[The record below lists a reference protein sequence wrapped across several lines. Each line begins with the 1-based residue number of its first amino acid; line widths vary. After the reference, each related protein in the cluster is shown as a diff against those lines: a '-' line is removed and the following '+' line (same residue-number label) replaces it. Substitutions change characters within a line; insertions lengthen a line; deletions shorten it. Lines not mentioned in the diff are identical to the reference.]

1 MSPCAKL
8 TLALCVY
15 LLIFDYY
22 LMVMFV
28 QYIVTIVLW
37 QKNKETNIES
47 AAMCH
52 FLQTKGLSSKDYS
65 FSRSQAPDVAF
76 H

>member
-47 AAMCH
+47 AAM
-52 FLQTKGLSSKDYS
+52 S
-65 FSRSQAPDVAF
+65 FSPDKRF
-76 H
+76 K

>member
-1 MSPCAKL
+1 
-8 TLALCVY
+8 
-15 LLIFDYY
+15 
-22 LMVMFV
+22 MFV